1 MSTEMGAPY
10 RARHTKAECGPGHFG
25 ETIKGGAR
33 V

>member
-10 RARHTKAECGPGHFG
+10 RARHTKAECGPDHFG